1 MGDDAQRPGIRRSRC
16 LVEGVIRARAGGVD
30 AEGAIVDLS
39 LSGARILRP
48 DGWAVGEGASVAL
61 RLLVPGEVPL
71 AFGGRVSR
79 VGVDA
84 VAFSFGHLAPPAEI
98 ALRDIIER
106 RGQLRDDFDDVGE
119 A

>member
-16 LVEGVIRARAGGVD
+16 LVEGAIRARAGGID
-30 AEGAIVDLS
+30 AEGRIVDLS
-39 LSGARILRP
+39 LSGARIVRP
-48 DGWAVGEGASVAL
+48 AEWPLPEGAVVSL

-71 AFGGRVSR
+71 AIGGRVSR

-84 VAFSFGHLAPPAEI
+84 VAFSFAVLAPPAEI
-98 ALRDIIER
+98 ALRDIIDR

>member
-16 LVEGVIRARAGGVD
+16 LVEGVIRARAGGGD

-39 LSGARILRP
+39 LSGARIVRP
-48 DGWAVGEGASVAL
+48 AGWSLDEGASASL

-71 AFGGRVSR
+71 AIGGRVSR

-84 VAFSFGHLAPPAEI
+84 IAFSFDHLAPPAEI